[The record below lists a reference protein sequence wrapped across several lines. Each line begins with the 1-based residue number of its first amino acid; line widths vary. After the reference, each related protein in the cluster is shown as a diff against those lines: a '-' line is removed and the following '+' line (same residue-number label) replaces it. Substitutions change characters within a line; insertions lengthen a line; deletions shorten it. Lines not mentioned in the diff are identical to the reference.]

1 MSRALLAIAIAVVVA
16 AVSIQVRR
24 RRVADPPSQPRWQ
37 APVQLDRN
45 DFDRPD
51 APWLVALFTSATCE
65 SCAALRDRAAVLD
78 SRDVVVAEAEVG
90 ARRDVHRRY
99 AIEAVPIVCIADH
112 DGVVV
117 RSFIGPVTA
126 TDLWAAVAA
135 ARDPGSS
142 PGPCAD
148 VT

>member
-1 MSRALLAIAIAVVVA
+1 MSRALLAIAIAVIVA
-16 AVSIQVRR
+16 AVSLQVRR
-24 RRVADPPSQPRWQ
+24 RRVADAPSQPHWQ

-51 APWLVALFTSATCE
+51 APWLVALFTSAACE
-65 SCAALRDRAAVLD
+65 SCAALRDKAAVLD
-78 SRDVVVAEAEVG
+78 SHDVAVAEAEVG
-90 ARRDVHRRY
+90 ARRDIHRRY
-99 AIEAVPIVCIADH
+99 AIQAVPIVCIADR

-135 ARDPGSS
+135 VRDPGSA
-142 PGPCAD
+142 PGPCAEH
-148 VT
+148 T